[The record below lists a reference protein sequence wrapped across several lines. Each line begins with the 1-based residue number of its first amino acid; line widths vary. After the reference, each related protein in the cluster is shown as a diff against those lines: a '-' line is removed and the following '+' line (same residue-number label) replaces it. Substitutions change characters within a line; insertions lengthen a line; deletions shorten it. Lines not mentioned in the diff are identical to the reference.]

1 MESKRKDYINKI
13 LSEIMNLENS
23 IYADNNMLDS
33 IKNQGETP
41 FVMAQINKVETRN
54 NIKIIDIENLNI
66 RLKHINMGHLDNE
79 FLSEIQQN
87 KIDQDTHKSYIINKR
102 LEQSKIKEA
111 KSKISQDFYKKTAQG
126 DRETKWSVKNIEKT
140 YQHFLR
146 TNDSIPQYILRNLE
160 DMPNN
165 KGYIW
170 KGIICLGELPEET
183 KYPLTLFER
192 QKGLL
197 IIHEWTYT
205 EYKIF
210 HKKDKDKKVLFSSQ
224 IRKVMQ
230 DSTIEKSWI
239 ELSLPAEPLPIPQEI
254 QHIPRVKNINQ
265 SYTRNYQ
272 QGPIQ
277 YGTIQNR
284 PPHNG
289 PVKHNGPI
297 QHVPKDNRSPHH
309 GPVKHNGPIQ
319 HGPKQNRSPHHGPL
333 KQNGSIQNGATQ
345 NRAPHNGPTQ
355 HVPTQNRAPHNGPTQ
370 HVPTQNRAPHNG
382 PTQNRAPHNGPTQ
395 NRAPHNGPT
404 QHVPTQNNRNR
415 QYKNKKYENLPI

>member
-33 IKNQGETP
+33 IKHQGETP

-239 ELSLPAEPLPIPQEI
+239 ELSLPAEPLPIPLEKHFPNYNRSPHHGPL
-254 QHIPRVKNINQ
+254 QHF
-265 SYTRNYQ
+265 
-272 QGPIQ
+272 
-277 YGTIQNR
+277 
-284 PPHNG
+284 
-289 PVKHNGPI
+289 
-297 QHVPKDNRSPHH
+297 PKDNRSPHH
-309 GPVKHNGPIQ
+309 GPLKQNGPIQ
-319 HGPKQNRSPHHGPL
+319 HGPKQNRSQHHGPL
-333 KQNGSIQNGATQ
+333 KQNGPIQHGPKQNRYQHHGPLKQNGPIQHGATQ
-345 NRAPHNGPTQ
+345 NRAPHNGPTQHGHTQ

-370 HVPTQNRAPHNG
+370 HGHTQHVPTQNRAPH
-382 PTQNRAPHNGPTQ
+382 H
-395 NRAPHNGPT
+395 GPT
-404 QHVPTQNNRNR
+404 QHVPKDNRNR